1 MENEIINKLNL
12 IQANI
17 DRNVVPGS
25 KKPKI
30 ICISKTFTIEKLQPL
45 INYGHLH
52 FGENK
57 VQEAISKWTDLKEK
71 NKNLKI
77 HMVGKLQSNKVKKA
91 VSLFDYIHSL
101 DSQKLA
107 DVLKKSETE
116 QNKKL
121 SYFIQ
126 VNIGM
131 EKQKSGILP
140 QELKDFSRYC
150 INENSLNVIGIMVIP
165 PNDDQVS
172 SHFKKISKMNLD
184 LGFTELSMGMSS
196 DYLEAVKFNS
206 SFLRV
211 GSALLGP
218 RK

>member
-1 MENEIINKLNL
+1 
-12 IQANI
+12 
-17 DRNVVPGS
+17 
-25 KKPKI
+25 
-30 ICISKTFTIEKLQPL
+30 
-45 INYGHLH
+45 
-52 FGENK
+52 
-57 VQEAISKWTDLKEK
+57 
-71 NKNLKI
+71 
-77 HMVGKLQSNKVKKA
+77 MVGKLQSNKVKKA

-172 SHFKKISKMNLD
+172 SHFKKISKMNSD